1 MKPSKMSLLFTLP
14 LFVLCSLTSSASGA
28 QDNKGSYA
36 WPYLIVSGGDS
47 IWLYQP
53 QATSLSGQ
61 TLQGSQSVSIHSQG
75 ETQNR
80 YGVVY
85 FQANTNDAGNGRVTL
100 SNYTITRQNFPS
112 LTDNGQ
118 SLVQTITANAGA
130 LPVVSQR
137 KLQDDVALAG
147 KKLGTGSGVAVKND
161 PPAIIH
167 SSDPALLVIIDGQP
181 HMTQV
186 QGTSYQR
193 IMNTNFMILY
203 DGTNYYT
210 PIGDQWAV
218 TSDLANTN
226 WTIAPASDAL
236 NDAKAKLQADKSLNL
251 SIPDNNSDEVAAAA
265 QNGTLPLLYVSE
277 RPAELLVTNGNPDYQ
292 PISGTNLTYAQN
304 AKGDLFQDSDD
315 GRTYTLISGRWYS
328 APSIDGPWT
337 WVDPTQLPADF
348 SKIPQD
354 NPEARVLV
362 SVPNTSQ
369 SQEAVMA
376 NDIPQ
381 TATVDRSQASFKA
394 NYDGD
399 PKFKAISNTDLEYA
413 TNASAPVIRDG
424 DEFYACDKAVWFQSA
439 SPYGPWTVAVHVPDE
454 IYAIPSN
461 SPVYNVTYV
470 KVYDYDQADDDV
482 TFGYTPGYFGVYDS
496 YWGCPVFGTGWWYRP
511 WIGSYWY
518 GYPYSFGYG
527 AGFGWGP
534 AWGFGAYFNFGFGFY
549 SPCYRPWW
557 GPWGWYH
564 PFYGGYG
571 HWGGPVFI
579 NRVNIYNSWGRGG
592 FVHVNRGPISG
603 APGRVMRNS
612 IAPGGGRIGTM
623 PGNRINSFASRG
635 SIYGRNQV
643 NGGFSRPAAMN
654 SRVATNGFAQ
664 NRSFQP
670 QAQNRSFQPQAQNR
684 TFQPQAQNRTFQPQA
699 QSQNRTFQQQ
709 PQQRTFQQPQRAAA
723 PARTYSA
730 PAFRGGG
737 GGGGYRGGGGGFG
750 GGSRGGGGGG
760 GRGGRH

>member
-53 QATSLSGQ
+53 QGISWSGQ

-85 FQANTNDAGNGRVTL
+85 FQANTNDAGSGRVTL
-100 SNYTITRQNFPS
+100 SNYSITRQNFPS

-118 SLVQTITANAGA
+118 TLVQTITANSGA

-137 KLQDDVALAG
+137 KLKDDVNLAG
-147 KKLGTGSGVAVKND
+147 KNLGTGSGVAVKND

-167 SSDPALLVIIDGQP
+167 SSDPALLVIVDGQP
-181 HMTQV
+181 HLTPV
-186 QGTSYQR
+186 QGSSLQR
-193 IMNTNFMILY
+193 IMNTNYMILF

-226 WTIAPASDAL
+226 WSIAPATDAL
-236 NDAKAKLQADKSLNL
+236 NNAKATLQADKSLNL
-251 SIPDNNSDEVAAAA
+251 NVPDNNSDEVAAAA
-265 QNGTLPLLYVSE
+265 QNGTIPLLYVSE

-292 PISGTNLTYAQN
+292 PIEGTNLVYAQN
-304 AKGDLFQDSDD
+304 AKGDLFVDKDD
-315 GRTYTLISGRWYS
+315 NRTYTLISGRWYS

-348 SKIPQD
+348 ARIPQD

-362 SVPNTSQ
+362 SVPNTNQ
-369 SQEAVMA
+369 AREAVIS

-381 TATVDRSQASFKA
+381 TATVNRAQADFKA

-399 PKFKAISNTDLEYA
+399 PRFKAISNTDLEYA

-439 SPYGPWTVAVHVPDE
+439 SPYGPWAVAVHVPDE

-470 KVYDYDQADDDV
+470 KVYDADDDDV

-518 GYPYSFGYG
+518 GYPYTFGYG

-534 AWGFGAYFNFGFGFY
+534 AWGYGAYFNFGFGFY

-564 PFYGGYG
+564 PYYGYGYG

-592 FVHVNRGPISG
+592 FVHVNRGPIVG

-612 IAPGGGRIGTM
+612 IAAGGRINTM
-623 PGNRINSFASRG
+623 PGNRINSVGGGFSRG

-643 NGGFSRPAAMN
+643 NGTFNRPVN
-654 SRVATNGFAQ
+654 TGNRVAPNGFAQ

-670 QAQNRSFQPQAQNR
+670 QQNRTTFQPQQNR
-684 TFQPQAQNRTFQPQA
+684 TF
-699 QSQNRTFQQQ
+699 QQ
-709 PQQRTFQQPQRAAA
+709 PQQRTFQQRTFQQPQRSVA

-730 PAFRGGG
+730 PTFRGGG
-737 GGGGYRGGGGGFG
+737 GGGGYRGGGGFG
-750 GGSRGGGGGG
+750 GGRASGGGG